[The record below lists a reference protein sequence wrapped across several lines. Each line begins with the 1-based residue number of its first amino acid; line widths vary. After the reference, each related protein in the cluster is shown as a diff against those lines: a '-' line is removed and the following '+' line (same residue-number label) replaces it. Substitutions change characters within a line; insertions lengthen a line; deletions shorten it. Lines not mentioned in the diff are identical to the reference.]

1 MIQERTVCCSGRLGE
16 RMSSC
21 SCVWAVSRC
30 VVAMQKDEAVRS
42 REMVMVM
49 VMSRKR
55 WMLDRSIESGN

>member
-1 MIQERTVCCSGRLGE
+1 
-16 RMSSC
+16 MSSC